1 MKYKMMTMT
10 YIFHTTLLVIELP
23 TDIFLTLSRGNIS
36 VLFPNKALNFR
47 RNARGYGKAERCAL
61 ETTLSIHGSCC
72 STSPILR
79 KSA

>member
-36 VLFPNKALNFR
+36 VLFPKQSSEL
-47 RNARGYGKAERCAL
+47 
-61 ETTLSIHGSCC
+61 
-72 STSPILR
+72 
-79 KSA
+79 